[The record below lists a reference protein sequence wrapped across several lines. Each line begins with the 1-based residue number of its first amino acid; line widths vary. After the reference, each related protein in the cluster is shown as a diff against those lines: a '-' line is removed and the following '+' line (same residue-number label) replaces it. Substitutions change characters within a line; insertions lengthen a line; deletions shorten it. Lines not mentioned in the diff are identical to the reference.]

1 MKLKTLF
8 LSALILILSG
18 FFILTPA
25 SSDELDDITKQ
36 INDLTNA
43 LNQSKAATAPL
54 ESQLNGLRTQIEGI
68 KANIFSI
75 ENEIATKTK
84 NIDKGYA
91 DLAKQ
96 TDILNRS
103 IRNFYIKSYYFS
115 PLITFLSVSSA
126 ENMTQILAYQ
136 KAVTDQDK
144 EVITNIALTINN
156 LEDRRKGLESD
167 KVRLASIKASL
178 DTQSAELDK
187 IVSGAKAYQ
196 SELSGKIAE
205 LTARQS
211 EIINARSG
219 TFIASIGDSELAD
232 DYNASIKGFREQA
245 PSGYFAAF
253 SFGAHTHRK
262 GMSQYGA
269 RGRAQAGQNYKQIL
283 SKYYGKEP
291 VGKDTGG
298 TIKVAGFGEMD
309 FEGRYLLGI
318 AEMPSS
324 WHPEALKAQAVAA
337 RTYAYRHKVQ
347 GSEICTSEAC
357 QVYNDGKASSPPEA
371 WKQAVEQTRGEV
383 IEDVVTYYASTH
395 GGFALPIGW
404 DTTDG
409 GGGASFIDKAYD
421 KLGGSPWLYKAWYT
435 QGYSPS
441 SNKCGRSNPWL
452 SPEEMADLVN
462 AAIVLSKGS
471 GDETGRISPVTTS
484 CWGGNPYSMDELAS
498 VASKYGG
505 ISSASSASVS
515 QGNGSTNSVTINGVT
530 LSGSDF
536 KRAFNLRAPGYLSIP
551 QSGFAFFNIEKK

>member
-245 PSGYFAAF
+245 PGGYFAAF

-309 FEGRYLLGI
+309 FEF
-318 AEMPSS
+318 ETKSS
-324 WHPEALKAQAVAA
+324 GNLTFVNGGLFSA
-337 RTYAYRHKVQ
+337 RK
-347 GSEICTSEAC
+347 
-357 QVYNDGKASSPPEA
+357 
-371 WKQAVEQTRGEV
+371 
-383 IEDVVTYYASTH
+383 
-395 GGFALPIGW
+395 
-404 DTTDG
+404 
-409 GGGASFIDKAYD
+409 GGAGFNYPLRKIFS
-421 KLGGSPWLYKAWYT
+421 
-435 QGYSPS
+435 
-441 SNKCGRSNPWL
+441 
-452 SPEEMADLVN
+452 
-462 AAIVLSKGS
+462 
-471 GDETGRISPVTTS
+471 IS
-484 CWGGNPYSMDELAS
+484 E
-498 VASKYGG
+498 
-505 ISSASSASVS
+505 
-515 QGNGSTNSVTINGVT
+515 QNS
-530 LSGSDF
+530 
-536 KRAFNLRAPGYLSIP
+536 
-551 QSGFAFFNIEKK
+551 

>member
-8 LSALILILSG
+8 LSALFLTLSG

-205 LTARQS
+205 LTARQN
-211 EIINARSG
+211 EIIN
-219 TFIASIGDSELAD
+219 
-232 DYNASIKGFREQA
+232 Y
-245 PSGYFAAF
+245 
-253 SFGAHTHRK
+253 
-262 GMSQYGA
+262 
-269 RGRAQAGQNYKQIL
+269 
-283 SKYYGKEP
+283 
-291 VGKDTGG
+291 
-298 TIKVAGFGEMD
+298 
-309 FEGRYLLGI
+309 
-318 AEMPSS
+318 
-324 WHPEALKAQAVAA
+324 
-337 RTYAYRHKVQ
+337 
-347 GSEICTSEAC
+347 
-357 QVYNDGKASSPPEA
+357 
-371 WKQAVEQTRGEV
+371 
-383 IEDVVTYYASTH
+383 
-395 GGFALPIGW
+395 
-404 DTTDG
+404 
-409 GGGASFIDKAYD
+409 
-421 KLGGSPWLYKAWYT
+421 
-435 QGYSPS
+435 
-441 SNKCGRSNPWL
+441 
-452 SPEEMADLVN
+452 
-462 AAIVLSKGS
+462 
-471 GDETGRISPVTTS
+471 
-484 CWGGNPYSMDELAS
+484 
-498 VASKYGG
+498 
-505 ISSASSASVS
+505 
-515 QGNGSTNSVTINGVT
+515 
-530 LSGSDF
+530 
-536 KRAFNLRAPGYLSIP
+536 
-551 QSGFAFFNIEKK
+551 